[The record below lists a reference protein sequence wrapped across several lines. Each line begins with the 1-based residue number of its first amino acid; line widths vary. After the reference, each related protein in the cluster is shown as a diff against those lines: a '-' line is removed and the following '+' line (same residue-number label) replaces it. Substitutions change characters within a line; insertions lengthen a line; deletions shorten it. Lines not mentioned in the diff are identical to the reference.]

1 MRNSLLVL
9 HDKDGLFLN
18 DGEFHTMLAIVC
30 HELTGPS
37 ALRLEEIAD
46 PRPGP
51 GQVRIRVRACGV
63 NFADSLITRGQ
74 YQKQPQPPFSP
85 GFEVSGEVLE
95 LGAGVQGIAIGDRVI
110 AMTPHGGYAEQV
122 IADMN
127 RCVPMPVAMS
137 WEHGAAF
144 PVVFG
149 TSHVALWHR
158 ARLRAGETLV
168 VHGASGGVGLTAVAI
183 GKQLGATVIATANG
197 AGKLEVARAH
207 GADHLIDS
215 GQEDVRARIKELTD
229 GRGADVI
236 YDPVGGELFTASLRS
251 IAFEGRIL
259 IIGFAGGNVPQ
270 IPANHLLVKNI
281 DVIGLNWP
289 AYAELNPQVMT
300 ESFQTLIRWYLD
312 GAIRPHV
319 SATYP
324 LEQAVEALNQVV
336 TRKSTGKVVI
346 TTN

>member
-1 MRNSLLVL
+1 MQ
-9 HDKDGLFLN
+9 
-18 DGEFHTMLAIVC
+18 AIVC
-30 HELTGPS
+30 HELSGPA
-37 ALRLEEIAD
+37 ALRLDDVPE

-95 LGAGVQGIAIGDRVI
+95 LGSGVQGIAIGDRLI
-110 AMTPHGGYAEQV
+110 AMTAHGGYAQQV
-122 IADMN
+122 IADTK
-127 RCVPMPVAMS
+127 RCVPMPAAMS
-137 WEHGAAF
+137 WKHGAAF

-149 TSHVALWHR
+149 TSHVALSHR
-158 ARLRAGETLV
+158 ARLRPGETLV

-197 AGKLEVARAH
+197 PEKLEVARAH

-215 GQEDVRARIKELTD
+215 SREDVRMRIKELTA
-229 GRGADVI
+229 GRGADVV
-236 YDPVGGELFTASLRS
+236 YDPVGGDLFAASLRS
-251 IAFEGRIL
+251 IAFEGRL
-259 IIGFAGGNVPQ
+259 LVIGFAGGGVPQ
-270 IPANHLLVKNI
+270 IPANHLLVKNV

-300 ESFQTLIRWYLD
+300 ESFRTLIQWYLE
-312 GAIRPHV
+312 GAIKPHV

-324 LEQAVEALNQVV
+324 LKQAVDALNHLIS
-336 TRKSTGKVVI
+336 RKSTGKVII
-346 TTN
+346 TPD

>member
-1 MRNSLLVL
+1 MR
-9 HDKDGLFLN
+9 
-18 DGEFHTMLAIVC
+18 AIVC
-30 HELTGPS
+30 HELTGPDS
-37 ALRLEEIAD
+37 LRLEEVAE

-63 NFADSLITRGQ
+63 NFADSLITRGR

-85 GFEVSGEVLE
+85 GFEVAGEVLE
-95 LGAGVQGIAIGDRVI
+95 LGAGVNGIAIGERVI
-110 AMTPHGGYAEQV
+110 AITPHGGYAEQV
-122 IADMN
+122 IADCQ
-127 RCVPMPVAMS
+127 RCMAMPPSMS

-183 GKQLGATVIATANG
+183 GKQLGATVIATARG
-197 AGKLEVARAH
+197 AAKLKVAGEH
-207 GADHLIDS
+207 GADHLVDT
-215 GQEDVRARIKELTD
+215 GEEDVRSRIKALTD

-236 YDPVGGELFTASLRS
+236 YDPVGGDLFTASLRS

-259 IIGFAGGNVPQ
+259 VIGFASGDVPQ
-270 IPANHLLVKNI
+270 IPANHLLVKNV

-289 AYAELNPQVMT
+289 AYVDANPQVMT
-300 ESFQTLIRWYLD
+300 DSFRTLIHWFLD
-312 GAIRPHV
+312 GSIKPHV

-324 LEQAVEALNQVV
+324 LANAAEALDQLVG
-336 TRKSTGKVVI
+336 RKSTGKIVI
-346 TTN
+346 TTD

>member
-1 MRNSLLVL
+1 VS
-9 HDKDGLFLN
+9 
-18 DGEFHTMLAIVC
+18 E
-30 HELTGPS
+30 
-37 ALRLEEIAD
+37 
-46 PRPGP
+46 
-51 GQVRIRVRACGV
+51 ACGV

-95 LGAGVQGIAIGDRVI
+95 LGTGVERNRHRGSSDRHDAAWRLCRAGHCGHRALCADAGGDVLGTRR
-110 AMTPHGGYAEQV
+110 G
-122 IADMN
+122 
-127 RCVPMPVAMS
+127 
-137 WEHGAAF
+137 F

-149 TSHVALWHR
+149 TSHLALWHR

-197 AGKLEVARAH
+197 PEKLQVARAH

-215 GQEDVRARIKELTD
+215 GQEDLRTRIKEFTD
-229 GRGADVI
+229 GRGADVV

-259 IIGFAGGNVPQ
+259 IIGFASGTVPQ
-270 IPANHLLVKNI
+270 IPANHLLVKNV
-281 DVIGLNWP
+281 DVIGVNWP

-300 ESFQTLIRWYLD
+300 ESFRTLMQWYLD
-312 GAIRPHV
+312 GAIKPHV

-324 LEQAVEALNQVV
+324 LAQAVEALNQVV
-336 TRKSTGKVVI
+336 TRKSTGKIVI
-346 TTN
+346 MMA

>member
-1 MRNSLLVL
+1 
-9 HDKDGLFLN
+9 
-18 DGEFHTMLAIVC
+18 MLAIVC

-95 LGAGVQGIAIGDRVI
+95 LGADVQGVAIGDRVI

-149 TSHVALWHR
+149 TSHVAVWHR

-215 GQEDVRARIKELTD
+215 GQEDVRARIKELSD

-270 IPANHLLVKNI
+270 IPANHLLVKNV

-300 ESFQTLIRWYLD
+300 ESFQTLIHWYLD

-346 TTN
+346 ITK

>member
-1 MRNSLLVL
+1 MQ
-9 HDKDGLFLN
+9 
-18 DGEFHTMLAIVC
+18 AIVC
-30 HELTGPS
+30 HELVGPDG
-37 ALRLEEIAD
+37 LRLAEVAE

-51 GQVRIRVRACGV
+51 GQVRIGIRACGV

-74 YQKQPQPPFSP
+74 YQRQPQPPFSP

-95 LGAGVQGIAIGDRVI
+95 LGAGVTGIEPGDRVI
-110 AMTPHGGYAEQV
+110 AITPHGGYAEQV
-122 IADMN
+122 VADSK
-127 RCVPMPVAMS
+127 RCVPMPAAMS

-149 TSHVALWHR
+149 TSHVALSHR

-183 GKQLGATVIATANG
+183 GKQLGATVIATASS
-197 AGKLEVARAH
+197 AGKLQVAGEH

-215 GQEDVRARIKELTD
+215 SQEDVRARIKELTD
-229 GRGADVI
+229 GQGADVV
-236 YDPVGGELFTASLRS
+236 YDPVGGDLFTASLRS

-259 IIGFAGGNVPQ
+259 VIGFAGGSVPQ
-270 IPANHLLVKNI
+270 IPANHLLVKNV
-281 DVIGLNWP
+281 DVIGVNWP

-300 ESFQTLIRWYLD
+300 ASFQSLIQWYLA
-312 GAIRPHV
+312 GAIKPHV

-324 LEQAVEALNQVV
+324 LKQAVEALDQVV

-346 TTN
+346 VTS

>member
-1 MRNSLLVL
+1 MR
-9 HDKDGLFLN
+9 
-18 DGEFHTMLAIVC
+18 AILC
-30 HELTGPS
+30 HQLTGPD
-37 ALRLEEIAD
+37 ALRLEEV
-46 PRPGP
+46 PEPCPGP
-51 GQVRIRVRACGV
+51 GQVRIQVRACGV

-95 LGAGVQGIAIGDRVI
+95 LGAGVSRFAIGDRVI
-110 AMTPHGGYAEQV
+110 AMTPYGGYAEQV
-122 IADMN
+122 VADIN
-127 RCVPMPVAMS
+127 RCVPMPAAMS

-183 GKQLGATVIATANG
+183 GKQLGAIVIATANG
-197 AGKLEVARAH
+197 RGKLQVAREH

-215 GQEDVRARIKELTD
+215 SLEDVRTRIKELTED
-229 GRGADVI
+229 RGADVV
-236 YDPVGGELFTASLRS
+236 YDPVGGELFNASLRS

-259 IIGFAGGNVPQ
+259 IVGFAGGNVPQ
-270 IPANHLLVKNI
+270 IPANHLLVKNV

-289 AYAELNPQVMT
+289 AYAELNPKVMT
-300 ESFQTLIRWYLD
+300 ASFTMLMQWYLS
-312 GAIRPHV
+312 GAIKPHV
-319 SATYP
+319 SSTYP
-324 LEQAVEALNQVV
+324 LAQAAEALDQVV
-336 TRKSTGKVVI
+336 TRKSTGKIVI
-346 TTN
+346 TTG

>member
-1 MRNSLLVL
+1 
-9 HDKDGLFLN
+9 
-18 DGEFHTMLAIVC
+18 MLAIVC

-95 LGAGVQGIAIGDRVI
+95 LGAGVKEIAIGDRLI

-122 IADMN
+122 IADSK
-127 RCVPMPVAMS
+127 RCVPMPAAMS

-158 ARLRAGETLV
+158 ARLQAGETLV

-183 GKQLGATVIATANG
+183 GKQLGARVIATANG
-197 AGKLEVARAH
+197 PGKLEVARAH

-215 GQEDVRARIKELTD
+215 SQEDVRARVKELTD
-229 GRGADVI
+229 GRGADVV
-236 YDPVGGELFTASLRS
+236 YDPVGGESFAASLRS

-259 IIGFAGGNVPQ
+259 IIGFAGGSVPQ
-270 IPANHLLVKNI
+270 IPANHLLVKNV

-300 ESFQTLIRWYLD
+300 ESFRTLMHWYLE